1 MMQQLSLKHRL
12 NNGDSV
18 YGIFNSI
25 PDPLMIEVIAASGYD
40 FVVIDTEHVAIND
53 ETLAHLIRA
62 AEAAHII
69 PIVRV
74 TAVIDR
80 DIIKVLDM
88 GARGIIVPHVK
99 DRETVEHIVKL
110 SRYYP
115 QGLRSL
121 NGGRMAR
128 FGRTPLLDAMEM
140 ANEHIMV
147 IAMIEDVEGVM
158 AIDDIAQVEGLDMVV
173 EGAADLSQ
181 SLGIP
186 WQTRD
191 DQVTSHVQHIFEVVN
206 AHGKHF
212 CALPREDEDIAKWQ
226 AQGVQTFILGDDRG
240 KIYRHLSASLATSKQ
255 KGDEG

>member
-1 MMQQLSLKHRL
+1 MQQLSLKHRL

-53 ETLAHLIRA
+53 ETLADLIRA

-74 TAVIDR
+74 
-80 DIIKVLDM
+80 
-88 GARGIIVPHVK
+88 
-99 DRETVEHIVKL
+99 
-110 SRYYP
+110 
-115 QGLRSL
+115 
-121 NGGRMAR
+121 
-128 FGRTPLLDAMEM
+128 
-140 ANEHIMV
+140 
-147 IAMIEDVEGVM
+147 
-158 AIDDIAQVEGLDMVV
+158 
-173 EGAADLSQ
+173 
-181 SLGIP
+181 
-186 WQTRD
+186 
-191 DQVTSHVQHIFEVVN
+191 QVTSHVQHIFEVVN